1 MYTLSQSLI
10 FLLDCRSAIVIS
22 KNHYIECFIYQTKF
36 LESADEKT
44 YNTKQKIMPN
54 FDL

>member
-10 FLLDCRSAIVIS
+10 FLLDCRCIIVILE
-22 KNHYIECFIYQTKF
+22 NHYIECFIYYTKF

-44 YNTKQKIMPN
+44 YNTKQKIMKN

>member
-1 MYTLSQSLI
+1 MYTLSHSLI
-10 FLLDCRSAIVIS
+10 ILLDCRCIIVIS
-22 KNHYIECFIYQTKF
+22 KTHFIECLSTTQSS

-44 YNTKQKIMPN
+44 YNTKQKIMAN